1 MRLTINILLSISF
14 VTISHFINL
23 DKQLIFSLTFRRQRL
38 VLLFIPI
45 DLRITKILIE
55 LMDFASYF
63 DGIYSLFY
71 KHRKII
77 NLCI

>member
-55 LMDFASYF
+55 LMDFASYILMEF
-63 DGIYSLFY
+63 IVYFIDIE
-71 KHRKII
+71 K
-77 NLCI
+77 